1 MKKIIF
7 VLLIALLID
16 IILSNLI
23 FKNTIY
29 WSNNSW
35 DQKWWRVSSKI
46 YHHDILPNIDQVE
59 EWGGKLKKRLIT
71 NSIGFRDKE
80 IRKINKVN
88 KTQKRILLIGDSFI
102 EGAGLDFEFTLAGML
117 EKNLGDKFEVL
128 NSAVGS
134 YSPSIYYKKIEH
146 YINEGFK
153 FDQALVFLDISD
165 IYDEMFIKFDPDG
178 NILTYEET
186 KKRPFHKKVFYSLG
200 TFLRDNST
208 IFRFLNIISDR
219 AELAKNYLKLK
230 NKTSKDLKKSFL
242 ETKRDDVMFYRMTH
256 VDRGFWTY
264 NEQKFNEIQDGLLQ
278 SEKYL
283 IKLFELLKS
292 NQIDSTLI
300 VYPWPTQIFYGD
312 NYHENYWRNF
322 TKNND
327 INFLSIYNQF
337 TSENKKDFIFKNFI
351 YGDIHWNLNGTK
363 LVNEKLIKSIIF

>member
-46 YHHDILPNIDQVE
+46 YHHGILPNIDQVE

-80 IRKINKVN
+80 IRKISKVN

-292 NQIDSTLI
+292 HQINSTLI

-337 TSENKKDFIFKNFI
+337 KSENKKDFIFKNFI

>member
-7 VLLIALLID
+7 ILLIALLID

-35 DQKWWRVSSKI
+35 DKRWWRVSSKI

-80 IRKINKVN
+80 IRKISKVN
-88 KTQKRILLIGDSFI
+88 RTQKRILLIGDSFI
-102 EGAGLDFEFTLAGML
+102 EGAGLDFEYTLAGML

-134 YSPSIYYKKIEH
+134 YSPSIYYKKIQH
-146 YINEGFK
+146 YIDEGFK

-165 IYDEMFIKFDPDG
+165 IYDEMFIEFDKDG

-186 KKRPFHKKVFYSLG
+186 KKRPFHKKIFYSLG
-200 TFLRDNST
+200 VFLRDNST

-219 AELAKNYLKLK
+219 TELAKNYLKLK
-230 NKTSKDLKKSFL
+230 SKTSKDLKKSFL

-264 NEQKFNEIQDGLLQ
+264 NEHKFNEIQDGLLQ

-283 IKLFELLKS
+283 IKLFELLKN
-292 NQIDSTLI
+292 NQINSTLI

-322 TKNND
+322 TKDND
-327 INFLSIYNQF
+327 INFLSIYDQF
-337 TSENKKDFIFKNFI
+337 KSENKKDLIFKNFI
-351 YGDIHWNLNGTK
+351 YGDIHWNLNGTR